1 MKRNYMISGFA
12 DEIDSGIIAQ
22 FEAFNK
28 LGIKY
33 FEPRAIDG
41 VNISSL
47 NEYQIK
53 TLKKVM
59 SCYGMTSS
67 SIGSP
72 IGKIRVTGNFD
83 EHFELFKKTVEV
95 ANKLDTK
102 FIRMFSIYM
111 VDLPENKKPEDYT
124 DFVIEK
130 VGKMV
135 EYAKENGVVLLH
147 ENEKYIYGDVVS
159 RCKTLFDALG
169 CDNFKAVFDFSNF
182 VECEQDTLEA
192 YETLKD
198 HIAYIHIKDCKWGG
212 GVVPA
217 GQGDGNIETILKK
230 VYDNGYNGFLS
241 LEPHLFTY
249 EIPENPGEL
258 CDSFEALNAKRFVC
272 AYNALTD
279 ILERI

>member
-12 DEIDSGIIAQ
+12 DEIDHGIVAQ
-22 FEAFNK
+22 FEALGK
-28 LGIKY
+28 MGIKY
-33 FEPRAIDG
+33 FEPRIIDG

-47 NEYQIK
+47 NAHQVK

-59 SCYGMTSS
+59 DCYGITSS

-72 IGKIRVTGNFD
+72 IGKIKTTDNFD
-83 EHFELFKKTVEV
+83 EHFELYKRTVDI
-95 ANKLDTK
+95 ANVLNTK
-102 FIRMFSIYM
+102 FIRMFSFFM
-111 VDLPENKKPEDYT
+111 PENERAEDYT
-124 DFVIEK
+124 GFVVEHL
-130 VGKMV
+130 GKMV
-135 EYAKENGVVLLH
+135 DYAKANGVVLLH
-147 ENEKYIYGDVVS
+147 ENEKAIYGDVAS
-159 RCKTLFDALG
+159 RCKTLFDNLA

-192 YETLKD
+192 YEMLKD

-217 GQGDGNIETILKK
+217 GQGDGNIEAILKK
-230 VYDNGYNGFLS
+230 AYDGGYNGFLS

-249 EIPENPGEL
+249 EIPQNAGEL

-272 AYNALTD
+272 AYNALVGV
-279 ILERI
+279 LEKI